1 MNFRRAFLA
10 ALALIACIALPFS
23 ARADDDIQE
32 HRSCVRCGMDRKAYG
47 YSRMLI
53 TYQDGGKTGICS
65 LHCAVSE
72 LASHPER
79 VVAGMLV
86 ADRDSQQ
93 MIDPEKAFWVM
104 GGKKRGVMTR
114 QPKWAFGT
122 EAAARAFIASNGGVM
137 ASWAETVAAARSET
151 AHAPRSRK

>member
-1 MNFRRAFLA
+1 MILRFTFLA
-10 ALALIACIALPFS
+10 ALALIACITFPLS

-53 TYQDGGKTGICS
+53 SYRDGGKSGVCS

-79 VVAGMLV
+79 TVASMLV
-86 ADRDSQQ
+86 ADRDTRL

-104 GGKKRGVMTR
+104 GGKKRGVMTG
-114 QPKWAFGT
+114 QPKWAFDT
-122 EAAARAFIASNGGVM
+122 EAAARAFIADNGGVM
-137 ASWAETVAAARSET
+137 ASWTETVAAARSET
-151 AHAPRSRK
+151 AHTPRSRK